1 MFFLLPLLRKVNWRV
16 GWVCKS
22 KLAVFDSQHIFSQK
36 KKKKKDISLKKNPH
50 KTKLPKTQQE
60 KQYSKVADNTSLEKL
75 QKFSYLR

>member
-16 GWVCKS
+16 GRVCKS

-36 KKKKKDISLKKNPH
+36 KKKDISLKKKNY